1 MSAPTHARVL
11 LLAAGLALMS
21 PRPAHAWVG
30 ALLKAASGA
39 AKVSKTAAKG
49 AGAAGKAGKGA
60 VVAGKAAKVGTVG
73 LAADALVNGGRG
85 MRALAS
91 LPDELGS
98 AAGYVAKSGDEL
110 VILDRAGARAAVPDG
125 DLLRAAD
132 DLEAR
137 SAAGLADEGRVA
149 EIETVDLIID
159 PLVAAD
165 DPSLAAAEHI
175 RYHVPDANGTL
186 HRVSQD
192 SSGSWIV
199 DVAGGAMDLADFG
212 NAAVEAMLDDYEE
225 LPELELEAAST
236 AGSPDETPPFMML
249 VYGIVILGVGAFS
262 WREYRKPSRRIKLD
276 D

>member
-1 MSAPTHARVL
+1 MSVPTSARVL
-11 LLAAGLALMS
+11 VLAAGLSLLA

-60 VVAGKAAKVGTVG
+60 AVAGKAAKVGSVG

-110 VILDRAGARAAVPDG
+110 VILDRAGARTLVPDG

-132 DLEAR
+132 DLDAPGGHAGR
-137 SAAGLADEGRVA
+137 AGAADDL
-149 EIETVDLIID
+149 ETVDLIID
-159 PLVAAD
+159 PVVAAD
-165 DPSLAAAEHI
+165 DPSLVAAPHV
-175 RYHVPDANGTL
+175 RYHVADADGTL

-192 SSGSWIV
+192 STGDWIV
-199 DVAGGAMDLADFG
+199 DVAGGAVDLADFG
-212 NAAVEAMLDDYEE
+212 SDAVELLLADYEA
-225 LPELELEAAST
+225 LPELEVEAAST
-236 AGSPDETPPFMML
+236 AGSPDEIEPVFVL
-249 VYGIVILGVGAFS
+249 LYGVVILGVGAFS
-262 WREYRKPSRRIKLD
+262 WREYKKPSRRIKLD